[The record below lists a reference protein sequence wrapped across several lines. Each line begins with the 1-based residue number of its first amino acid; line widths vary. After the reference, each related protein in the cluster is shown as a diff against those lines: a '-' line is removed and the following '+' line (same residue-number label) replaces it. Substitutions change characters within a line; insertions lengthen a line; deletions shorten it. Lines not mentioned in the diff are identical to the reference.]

1 MKKSLLFTM
10 MLLYSL
16 FSIAQDGNTI
26 YDAIEVDGVAVAINV
41 LDFNSATASGLLP
54 ACGSTEDVFYKH
66 TTNVGDNKL
75 TIGMASAGVSL
86 ITDVEYQII
95 EAPNGDLSQKQ
106 VLDCDA
112 YTVLLV
118 VGGSFQ
124 FVIEDM
130 SASNTYYLRV
140 YKTSGLGGSLTNLLN
155 GTTITMDS
163 EFDSTLSTVNVNS
176 SEFKFV
182 VKEDEINLYNNTSYN
197 EYSIYALD
205 GKQILNEEKRDVL
218 NSIDISTLAKGIY
231 VMNLKNDNSYNTY
244 KFVKY

>member
-1 MKKSLLFTM
+1 M
-10 MLLYSL
+10 
-16 FSIAQDGNTI
+16 G
-26 YDAIEVDGVAVAINV
+26 
-41 LDFNSATASGLLP
+41 
-54 ACGSTEDVFYKH
+54 
-66 TTNVGDNKL
+66 NKL

-95 EAPNGDLSQKQ
+95 EAPNGDLSQKE

-124 FVIEDM
+124 FVIE
-130 SASNTYYLRV
+130 
-140 YKTSGLGGSLTNLLN
+140 GSLTNLLN

-163 EFDSTLSTVNVNS
+163 EFDSTLSTVNVDS
-176 SEFKFV
+176 SEFKFI

-205 GKQILNEEKRDVL
+205 GKQIL
-218 NSIDISTLAKGIY
+218 
-231 VMNLKNDNSYNTY
+231 
-244 KFVKY
+244 